1 MVSSAGCPGVVGPI
15 PRPVSMSF
23 AKCRREDELG
33 SRNYFRL
40 FSSHMKLLRKHLI
53 SALPCTSVITRYYI
67 DTNMKPNRNESDR
80 KQRRAEEALFVALHA
95 MTNTQELRK
104 FFEDLCTP
112 AELQALV
119 DRWQVVE
126 YLQKDLPYR
135 KIHDLTGVSV
145 TTIGRVARCLTDGS
159 GGYQTAIERS
169 SH

>member
-1 MVSSAGCPGVVGPI
+1 
-15 PRPVSMSF
+15 
-23 AKCRREDELG
+23 
-33 SRNYFRL
+33 
-40 FSSHMKLLRKHLI
+40 
-53 SALPCTSVITRYYI
+53 
-67 DTNMKPNRNESDR
+67 MKPNRNESER
-80 KQRRAEEALFVALHA
+80 TQKRAEDALFSALA
-95 MTNTQELRK
+95 ALEGTRELRC

-159 GGYQTAIERS
+159 GGYQTAIDRS